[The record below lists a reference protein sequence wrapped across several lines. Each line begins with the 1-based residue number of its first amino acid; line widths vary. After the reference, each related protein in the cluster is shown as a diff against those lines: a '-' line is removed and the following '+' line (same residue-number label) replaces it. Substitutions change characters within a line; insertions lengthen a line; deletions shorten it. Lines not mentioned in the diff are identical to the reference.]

1 MKRRDFLIAGAA
13 LGVAGLG
20 CLGGCSSYTGSA
32 RVSGGGVA
40 GRHWGFVVD
49 VERFNREADMG
60 KIQAACHHAHNVPDI
75 GDPKEEVKWIW
86 GEPFEA
92 SFADIPV
99 SNAMDTADAAT
110 YQWTHPVV
118 TEVAGDVG
126 EIAPAY
132 RAIGGYV
139 WKDNDYKDGIYNLIP
154 GTYEDMVNTGM
165 TIELK
170 NPEKQPVPDRPTRLY
185 LRQWYYD
192 PDRTNGGNANP
203 EADAPAD
210 HWFPV
215 PQGAFT
221 EYGNDRDWSP
231 TEATKAPFY
240 YRQGS
245 GQLLPVR
252 RPARARVHRRQG
264 VPGRLHRGH
273 PRQCRLQAG

>member
-1 MKRRDFLIAGAA
+1 MRANDGQVILAE
-13 LGVAGLG
+13 V
-20 CLGGCSSYTGSA
+20 
-32 RVSGGGVA
+32 
-40 GRHWGFVVD
+40 
-49 VERFNREADMG
+49 NNG
-60 KIQAACHHAHNVPDI
+60 KTDGIQ
-75 GDPKEEVKWIW
+75 
-86 GEPFEA
+86 A

-185 LRQWYYD
+185 LRQ
-192 PDRTNGGNANP
+192 
-203 EADAPAD
+203 
-210 HWFPV
+210 
-215 PQGAFT
+215 
-221 EYGNDRDWSP
+221 
-231 TEATKAPFY
+231 
-240 YRQGS
+240 
-245 GQLLPVR
+245 
-252 RPARARVHRRQG
+252 
-264 VPGRLHRGH
+264 
-273 PRQCRLQAG
+273 